1 MRCLD
6 TDPGSPPH
14 MSPSFPHSEAGLLHR
29 VSAWSKGSIC
39 SQGVSLNSSHH
50 TPPSPYSSR
59 PPWGLPESP
68 SRHHSL
74 ILPNPS
80 LSAQRN
86 GSVIDECKHCPE
98 KIIKIHGACAA
109 SAVGVASAASVISE
123 IINDCACLISL
134 EVSGAGKAGCHCLC
148 PRGTGRVFISW
159 ASEPLWT

>member
-14 MSPSFPHSEAGLLHR
+14 MSPSFPHSNAGLPHR
-29 VSAWSKGSIC
+29 VSAWSKGSVC
-39 SQGVSLNSSHH
+39 SHGVPLNSSHR

-98 KIIKIHGACAA
+98 KIIKIHGAFAA
-109 SAVGVASAASVISE
+109 SAVAVASAASVISE
-123 IINDCACLISL
+123 IINDCACLSHL
-134 EVSGAGKAGCHCLC
+134 RCQEQGKQGVA
-148 PRGTGRVFISW
+148 
-159 ASEPLWT
+159 ASAHEGLGEFL